1 MRFFFR
7 KKDEPR
13 PIVAT
18 KRQRDGFVIGMEG
31 NYSDMEKNTAT
42 LKVWLPESTERH
54 LDELATYLD
63 TSVSDFIRQIIFQHL
78 YGRYDL
84 IGLVERQKQK
94 PDKPDVPFEG
104 VKFSLPNT
112 QIAELNR
119 KVASVKIHIPD
130 RMRSDLERLASTKYM
145 TISEYVRLVIMNH
158 LYGTL
163 NSAAISFTVP
173 PLADEGGE

>member
-7 KKDEPR
+7 KKDESR
-13 PIVAT
+13 PIDAAR
-18 KRQRDGFVIGMEG
+18 RQRDGFVISMAGD
-31 NYSDMEKNTAT
+31 YSDMEKNTAT

-54 LDELATYLD
+54 LEELATYLD
-63 TSVSDFIRQIIFQHL
+63 TSVSDFIRQILFQHL

-84 IGLVERQKQK
+84 IGLVERQKRN
-94 PDKPDVPFEG
+94 PDEPDVPFEG
-104 VKFSLPNT
+104 AKFSLAPTFEPSN
-112 QIAELNR
+112 N
-119 KVASVKIHIPD
+119 KVAGVKIFIPS
-130 RMRSDLERLASTKYM
+130 RMRIDLEKLSRDKYL

-173 PLADEGGE
+173 QLADEGFE